1 MNALK
6 LVSIKVT
13 VKGNSTIILSNDS
26 QVTFFGQSVRVYG
39 APRSKSLSCWFTLSG
54 DHTIAA
60 NAAIAAGTEY
70 LVDPRD
76 ISVADEA
83 TGHRGGFIHPDD
95 IKMS

>member
-6 LVSIKVT
+6 LVSINVT
-13 VKGNSTIILSNDS
+13 KKGNSTIILSDNS
-26 QVTFFGQSVRVYG
+26 QVTFFGQTIRVFG
-39 APRSKSLSCWFTLSG
+39 APRSKSLSCWFTLEG

-60 NAAIAAGTEY
+60 NAAMLAGTLY
-70 LVDPRD
+70 HVDPRD